1 MFDVFKDIRVLDF
14 GKFVAAPM
22 STWLLSNMG
31 AEVIKVEPV
40 GGAPDR
46 EPFRISDTVD
56 GAGFVQL
63 HSNKMSLCLDH
74 SAPQGRSVL
83 EKLLSQTDVIVL
95 GAPDSTNARQGLD
108 YESICKINPS
118 IIYLNVSAFT
128 SAGPRGNEVGFDG
141 VGQAM
146 SGAAYMT
153 GFGDT
158 PTRSFCSFVDVTTGI
173 FSAFSIACALMSR
186 TQTGKGHKIE
196 TALMMSAY
204 SAMSWLL
211 VEQAVTGRNRTRTGN
226 RAQSSGPS
234 DIFRTQDGWIVVQV
248 VGGGLFSRVAK
259 VIGRPELIDD
269 PRFKTDN
276 DRADNGAVLS
286 EAVGA
291 WCRELTSAEA
301 LAALRAA
308 RVPGSPVNS
317 LQAALEE
324 PQVAAL
330 KFMQQMSHPGLAGAL
345 PLFKAPIMVDGA
357 LPNLRSR
364 PPLAGEQTEFILRR
378 AGYLDDDIRNLREAK
393 VI

>member
-1 MFDVFKDIRVLDF
+1 VFDVLKDIRVLDF

-31 AEVIKVEPV
+31 AEVIKVEPI

-46 EPFRISDTVD
+46 EPFRMSDTVD
-56 GAGFVQL
+56 GAGFMQL

-74 SAPQGRSVL
+74 GSPRGRAVL
-83 EKLLSQTDVIVL
+83 EKLLTESDVMVL

-108 YESICKINPS
+108 YETVCKINPAL
-118 IIYLNVSAFT
+118 IYLNVSAFT

-146 SGAAYMT
+146 SGAAYMS

-158 PTRSFCSFVDVTTGI
+158 PTRSFCSFVDVTTGV
-173 FSAFSIACALMSR
+173 FSAFAIACALMNR
-186 TQTGKGHKIE
+186 AQTGKGAKIE

-204 SAMSWLL
+204 AAMSWLL

-234 DIFRTQDGWIVVQV
+234 DIFKTRDGWIVVQV
-248 VGGGLFSRVAK
+248 VGAGLFARVAK

-276 DRADNGAVLS
+276 DRADNGAALS

-291 WCRELTSAEA
+291 WCRDLTSADA
-301 LAALRAA
+301 LGELRAA

-317 LQAALEE
+317 LQQALEE

-330 KFMQQMSHPGLAGAL
+330 QFIQQMSHPGLAGTL
-345 PLFKAPIMVDGA
+345 PLFKAPIMIDGA
-357 LPNLRSR
+357 LPSLRTR
-364 PPLAGEQTEFILRR
+364 PPLAGEHTDFILRR
-378 AGYLDDDIRNLREAK
+378 AGYSSDAIGILREAK

>member
-1 MFDVFKDIRVLDF
+1 VFDVLKDIRVLDF

-31 AEVIKVEPV
+31 AEVIKVEPI

-46 EPFRISDTVD
+46 EPFRMSDTVD

-74 SAPQGRSVL
+74 GVPRGRAVL
-83 EKLLSQTDVIVL
+83 EKLLAQADVIVL

-108 YESICKINPS
+108 YEKVATINPS

-128 SAGPRGNEVGFDG
+128 GVGPRAHEVGFDG
-141 VGQAM
+141 IGQVM
-146 SGAAYMT
+146 SGAAYMS

-158 PTRSFCSFVDVTTGI
+158 PTRSFCSFVDVTTGV
-173 FSAFSIACALMSR
+173 FSAFAIACALMSR
-186 TQTGKGHKIE
+186 AQTGKGHKIE

-204 SAMSWLL
+204 TAMSWLL
-211 VEQAVTGRNRTRTGN
+211 VEQAVTGRNRTRSGN

-234 DIFRTQDGWIVVQV
+234 DVFRTRDGWIVVQV
-248 VGGGLFSRVAK
+248 VGAGLFARVMK

-276 DRADNGAVLS
+276 DRADNGAALS
-286 EAVGA
+286 DAVST
-291 WCRELTSAEA
+291 WCRDLTSAAA
-301 LAALRAA
+301 LEMLRAA
-308 RVPGSPVNS
+308 RVPAAPVNS
-317 LQAALEE
+317 LQQALEE

-330 KFMQQMSHPGLAGAL
+330 QLIQQMSHPGLRGSL
-345 PLFKAPIMVDGA
+345 PLFKAPVMVDGA
-357 LPNLRSR
+357 LAALRSR
-364 PPLAGEQTEFILRR
+364 PPLAGEHTDYILRR
-378 AGYLDDDIRNLREAK
+378 AGYSGQDIEALREAK